1 MRMIEA
7 KLRAAPPRRS
17 SLDRVQR
24 VVQATEDLRVSG
36 GNLSAGAIAAV
47 FGVSLNQ
54 LAGWLDR
61 KCQTVSKT
69 PAADSLQDE
78 LAYFELV
85 ARLRAVLPKHRVL
98 KWLRMPNPELDQ
110 KKPLDLLAR
119 GERQVV
125 ADLVED
131 MLTGAP
137 A

>member
-7 KLRAAPPRRS
+7 KLRVAAPRPS
-17 SLDRVQR
+17 SLDMVQR
-24 VVQATEDLRVSG
+24 VVRATEDLRVSG
-36 GNLSAGAIAAV
+36 GNLSAGAIAAA
-47 FGVSLNQ
+47 FGVSLSQ

-61 KCQTVSKT
+61 KRQTVSKT
-69 PAADSLQDE
+69 PDADSLQDE
-78 LAYFELV
+78 LAYFERV
-85 ARLRAVLPKHRVL
+85 ARLRAVLPKHRFL

-110 KKPLDLLAR
+110 KKPLDLLAS

-125 ADLVED
+125 TDLVED